1 MNQYQKL
8 IAAGKIQECID
19 AFLEM
24 DGDVY
29 EQTILLSARWVRN
42 KRANLSGALD
52 LRDYTVARNQIVSA
66 LSQIALGIKGSSS
79 VNSPNAESEISSQ
92 YTRENILALI
102 QHFSRRNP
110 EASEQFEQ
118 CLAEY
123 DSYQKAKTQFAGHDA
138 TGRQRVRMQADF
150 EIIYNS
156 ALNVK
161 ADNFEEEIAEI
172 QKLLTSARVPTVQ
185 DLTTAYAIASGLGYI
200 NAELERLLELP
211 VHTNETRIKITEALE
226 AYLKSL

>member
-42 KRANLSGALD
+42 EESNLRGLLD
-52 LRDYTVARNQIVSA
+52 PRDYTVARNQIVRA
-66 LSQIALGIKGSSS
+66 LTHIAFGIKGFS
-79 VNSPNAESEISSQ
+79 VVSTTSAKSEISSQ
-92 YTRENILALI
+92 YTRENIIVLI

-118 CLAEY
+118 CLAEF
-123 DSYQKAKTQFAGHDA
+123 DSYQKAKTQFAGYDA
-138 TGRQRVRMQADF
+138 TGRQRVKMQTDF
-150 EIIYNS
+150 EILYNN
-156 ALNVK
+156 AVNAK
-161 ADNFEEEIAEI
+161 ADNFEEEITQI
-172 QKLLTSARVPTVQ
+172 QKLISARVPTVQ
-185 DLTTAYAIASGLGYI
+185 DLTTAYAIASGLGYR
-200 NAELERLLELP
+200 NSELERLLELP